1 MNQQQQPTPAQ
12 LRLSYQQKVAT
23 FLISSSSASVSFNSS
38 LTTPSWIGE
47 TARSLALRAV
57 YNTVDTTCSSNN
69 NTALPQ
75 EHYPT
80 KNDNNQVALQLSNQ
94 WKEFVCL
101 ACGTTSPHPNDTIT
115 LRTLRRGKTRKR
127 RSSRCHANQHRT
139 NVLYQQ
145 RIQSCGN
152 STVNNTVQLAVREDI
167 IRQHAQRQLA
177 NLHSIGDGRSRH
189 CVVSICGYCGT
200 AKKRKGIEIKKKS
213 VSLEPQKKKKQRLN
227 RHSGKAEV
235 DSNERKANNIA
246 ADKHGKLQTNET
258 TKKSDDEFTECNYIS
273 LPKSKKNNNKSNNTS
288 KQVSAAGVKK
298 PSFSFKKKQTEVI
311 ATSSPLLSG
320 GKQKKKKKKGP
331 SAGSK
336 LMDFLSSL
344 ND

>member
-38 LTTPSWIGE
+38 PTTPSWIGE

-57 YNTVDTTCSSNN
+57 YNTVSTTCNN
-69 NTALPQ
+69 NSKTLPQ
-75 EHYPT
+75 EHYRT
-80 KNDNNQVALQLSNQ
+80 KNDNNQKQLSNQ

-101 ACGTTSPHPNDTIT
+101 ACGTVSPHPNDTIT
-115 LRTLRRGKTRKR
+115 LRTLRRGKTRRR
-127 RSSRCHANQHRT
+127 RSSRCHAHQHR
-139 NVLYQQ
+139 NNALYQQ

-152 STVNNTVQLAVREDI
+152 SNVNNTVQLAVREDI
-167 IRQHAQRQLA
+167 IRRHAQRQLA
-177 NLHSIGDGRSRH
+177 NLHRIGDGRSRH
-189 CVVSICGYCGT
+189 CVVSTCGYCGT
-200 AKKRKGIEIKKKS
+200 VKKRKGIEIKKKS
-213 VSLEPQKKKKQRLN
+213 GVEQQKKKQRRN
-227 RHSGKAEV
+227 QQSGNAVV

-246 ADKHGKLQTNET
+246 VDKHGKLQTNET
-258 TKKSDDEFTECNYIS
+258 TKKSHDEFAECNYIS
-273 LPKSKKNNNKSNNTS
+273 LPKSKKNNNKSNNIS